1 MIIRI
6 IQDKD
11 GDRVKKMFLVLSIL
25 FVILTFAGAI
35 YVLTSH
41 GTANAGYAV
50 VPMVMGLACSSGY
63 RTYKNS
69 MFVLDTQVFWKSQK
83 K

>member
-1 MIIRI
+1 M
-6 IQDKD
+6 
-11 GDRVKKMFLVLSIL
+11 KKMFLVLSIL

-50 VPMVMGLACSSGY
+50 VPMVIGLACSNGY
-63 RTYKNS
+63 RTYKNKEDS
-69 MFVLDTQVFWKSQK
+69 TRKNGGNLHEKELDS
-83 K
+83 

>member
-1 MIIRI
+1 M
-6 IQDKD
+6 
-11 GDRVKKMFLVLSIL
+11 KKMFLVLSIL

-50 VPMVMGLACSSGY
+50 VPMVIGLACSSGY
-63 RTYKNS
+63 RTYRNKDDSTRKNGENLHEKERDS
-69 MFVLDTQVFWKSQK
+69 
-83 K
+83 